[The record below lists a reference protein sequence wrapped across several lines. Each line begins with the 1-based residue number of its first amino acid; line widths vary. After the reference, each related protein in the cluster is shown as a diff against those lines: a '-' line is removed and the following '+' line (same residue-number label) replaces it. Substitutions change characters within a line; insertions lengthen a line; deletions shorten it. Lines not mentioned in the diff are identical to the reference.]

1 MNKKLYEEE
10 GRNLERLFEK
20 HGIQN
25 RAKFARDHEIKG
37 GGNFI
42 HQHIKGIR
50 PIGLEAGIAYAK
62 AFGIP
67 LSEIS
72 SRLSLI
78 IESAIISVEYQEKNH
93 SSKDSNKI
101 DWPFSITYEQYLEIE
116 DPIKTYLDGQ
126 LAFFNSNI
134 KNAYEEHKKK
144 LIKKR
149 TKKDNYQN
157 KQNH

>member
-10 GRNLERLFEK
+10 GRNLERLFEE

-50 PIGLEAGIAYAK
+50 PIGLEAGIVYAK

-72 SRLSLI
+72 NRLSKI
-78 IESAIISVEYQEKNH
+78 VDSVLASTYSNEHNNEKER
-93 SSKDSNKI
+93 SKKEN
-101 DWPFSITYEQYLEIE
+101 WPFSITYEQYLEIK
-116 DPIKTYLDGQ
+116 DPQKSYLDD
-126 LAFFNSNI
+126 LMCFFNSNI
-134 KNAYEEHKKK
+134 KKAYEEQKKK
-144 LIKKR
+144 
-149 TKKDNYQN
+149 
-157 KQNH
+157 